1 MSSPKPIGGYFELE
15 LPQGNEFHSSAIAL
29 NTGRN
34 CLEYIL
40 RVRGYQCVYLPY
52 YSCEVI
58 LEPFKKLNVDYKFY
72 HINGRLEPDED
83 IGLCDGEAILYI
95 NYYGLK
101 QDYTKLMA
109 QRYGERLI
117 ADNTQAFFAPSLA
130 GIDTF
135 YSCRKFFGV
144 SDGAYLFCD
153 KELEMPIE
161 QDRSWERMGYLL
173 ERIDISPESGYG
185 AFLNQSKL
193 LCGNPIKTMSRLTKR
208 LMQSIDYGQVAER
221 RRRNFEFLDAALHQ
235 KNGMSLPLDVDVV
248 PMVYPFLS
256 NDAHLRQ
263 RLIDNKIFVA
273 TYWPNVRDWCDEGS
287 LEHELTCNLLPLPI
301 DQRYDMDDMERF
313 VRVINEFRQ

>member
-1 MSSPKPIGGYFELE
+1 MSSLKSIGGYFELE
-15 LPQGNEFHSSAIAL
+15 LPCGNEFHSSAIAL

-72 HINGRLEPDED
+72 HINDKLELDED
-83 IGLCDGEAILYI
+83 LKLSDGEAILYI

-109 QRYGERLI
+109 HRFGERLI
-117 ADNTQAFFAPSLA
+117 VDNTQAFFSSAIT

-144 SDGAYLFCD
+144 SDGAYLFCN
-153 KELEMPIE
+153 KEFGMQIE
-161 QDRSWERMGYLL
+161 QDMSWERMGYLL

-185 AFLNQSKL
+185 AFLNQSEL
-193 LCGNPIKTMSRLTKR
+193 LSGNPVKTMSRLTKR
-208 LMQSIDYGQVAER
+208 IMQSIDYGQVAER
-221 RRRNFEFLDAALHQ
+221 RRKNFEFLDAALNQ
-235 KNGMSLPLDVDVV
+235 KNGISLPLNDDAV

-256 NDAHLRQ
+256 DDSHLRQ
-263 RLIDNKIFVA
+263 RLIGNKVFVA
-273 TYWPNVRDWCDEGS
+273 TYWPNVCDWCDADS
-287 LEHELTCNLLPLPI
+287 LEHKLASNLLPLPI
-301 DQRYDMDDMERF
+301 DQRYEVEDMEK
-313 VRVINEFRQ
+313 ILQLI

>member
-1 MSSPKPIGGYFELE
+1 MSTLTPIGGYFELE
-15 LPQGNEFHSSAIAL
+15 LPCGNEFHSSVIAL

-72 HINGRLEPDED
+72 HINGHLELDED
-83 IGLCDGEAILYI
+83 IQLRDGEAILYV

-101 QDYTKLMA
+101 QDYTQLMA
-109 QRYGERLI
+109 RRYGERLI
-117 ADNTQAFFAPSLA
+117 VDNTQAFFFPPLT

-144 SDGAYLFCD
+144 ADGAYLFCD
-153 KELEMPIE
+153 KELEMPLE
-161 QDRSWERMGYLL
+161 QDLSWERMGYLL
-173 ERIDISPESGYG
+173 ERIDISPESGYS
-185 AFLNQSKL
+185 AFLNQSEL
-193 LCGNPIKTMSRLTKR
+193 LSDNPIKTMSRLTKR
-208 LMQSIDYGQVAER
+208 IMQSIDYGQVAER
-221 RRRNFEFLDAALHQ
+221 RRRNFEFLAAALNQ
-235 KNGMSLPLDVDVV
+235 KNGMSLPLNDDAV

-256 NDAHLRQ
+256 DDSLLRQ
-263 RLIDNKIFVA
+263 RLIENKVFVA

-287 LEHELTCNLLPLPI
+287 LEHQLASNLLPLPI
-301 DQRYDMDDMERF
+301 DQRYDAEDMEK
-313 VRVINEFRQ
+313 ILQLI